1 MPRDP
6 GLEELVHSALGKPP
20 GLTEKAMFGGLGFLL
35 HGNLLAGARRGSLM
49 LRIGPDNESWALEIP
64 GVTPVIMRGRRMK
77 GYVRAAPEAYADDAN
92 RRRLLDATLTFTRS
106 LPKK

>member
-6 GLEELVHSALGKPP
+6 GLEALVHSCLGDPP
-20 GLTEKAMFGGLGFLL
+20 GLTEKPMFGGLGILL

-49 LRIGPDNESWALEIP
+49 LRIGPENESWALAIA
-64 GVTPVIMRGRRMK
+64 GVTPVVMRNRRMK
-77 GYVRAAPEAYADDAN
+77 GYVRAAPEAYVDDAT
-92 RRRLLDATLTFTRS
+92 RERLIDAALTFTRS